1 MIKVSALFSYSFGK
15 VAAVSN
21 FWTIND
27 EIVRIYVELTLP
39 SKQNCRLKIFEFMV
53 ISPTWQDVLQM

>member
-1 MIKVSALFSYSFGK
+1 MIKVSTLFSYSFGTI
-15 VAAVSN
+15 SN
-21 FWTIND
+21 FWTPND

-39 SKQNCRLKIFEFMV
+39 RKQNSRLKFFEFME